1 MPRQN
6 VRKVDPD
13 RKHITHWTMEKLGR
27 KVGVTSSLVGYW
39 MRGQR
44 VPQERYI
51 DKLVEVLNIE
61 RETLLEFF
69 KKKQE
74 EWKEKIRLE
83 DLED

>member
-1 MPRQN
+1 
-6 VRKVDPD
+6 
-13 RKHITHWTMEKLGR
+13 
-27 KVGVTSSLVGYW
+27 
-39 MRGQR
+39 
-44 VPQERYI
+44 
-51 DKLVEVLNIE
+51 VEVLNIE